1 MSTVPPKEGQAK
13 NWCVPLVP
21 DAAKAR
27 VEIDEFIDDNDMTN
41 LFLLALEELYKE
53 DATKSQAKKNEDWWT
68 YYSISGIHGQPA
80 ENWDGVQQPNGQMGS
95 YCAHGQVVFPTWHRS
110 YMNIFEQM
118 ISNKMHDI
126 ADKFPPAQRAVYQ
139 KAATRFRVPYW
150 DPVLPRNKVAN
161 TGRFD
166 EKIWSIPKICAAKK
180 VWVKRPGSPNKL
192 EQITNPLY
200 AYKFDNDALNK
211 KGRIPI
217 AYNPDWKMSPKCRD
231 HTIRAP
237 GPDGE
242 NDDAFLDLSL
252 QRQGVAIG
260 TNLWKLLSR
269 YTNDGVH
276 NNALRTWNSFAAHD
290 VYDPNTAEPVIGD
303 DGEPLYQADTAVSL
317 ESWHDQI
324 HGLVGTGQGYAGHM
338 GVPTIAGFDPIF
350 WFHHCNV
357 DRLLAIYQ
365 ALFPDKWP
373 EPKEAGDNLYPFRK
387 NETEFWTSN
396 DLRDWT
402 KCGYP
407 IPGNKYLDEDG
418 LNALEKHIYEYYNWT
433 TAGTAP
439 PESVSDK
446 WPKDLSRCIALNGPN
461 AKTSTAPR
469 VQFTALSGS
478 RLVVRSVGLQ
488 TPLNLAI
495 KVTDVVKNIVVND
508 HVDNPA
514 ARPPEIVTEKSV
526 LTWNARVKVRK
537 FAFNGSFNIHLFI
550 GDIFDNQS
558 ARFMTKKNEVG
569 FSTVFATSTDAPC
582 ANCVRQRQANMM
594 YEDVIPMTHALK
606 AYLRSNDTAE
616 ADGPPMALRTL
627 ESFEPE
633 HVVPFLKANMDWR
646 LTDLASTLI
655 DDEDLLKNSH
665 LEVTVG
671 MRKFDLPSEQNP
683 MGAYYPAQMFNE
695 ITEGKLGGYVAP
707 PGGGEVHIA

>member
-21 DAAKAR
+21 DTAKAR

-41 LFLLALEELYKE
+41 LFLLALEELYQE
-53 DATKSQAKKNEDWWT
+53 DALKSQAKKNEDWWAD
-68 YYSISGIHGQPA
+68 YSIS
-80 ENWDGVQQPNGQMGS
+80 
-95 YCAHGQVVFPTWHRS
+95 
-110 YMNIFEQM
+110 
-118 ISNKMHDI
+118 
-126 ADKFPPAQRAVYQ
+126 DKFAPTQRAVYQ
-139 KAATRFRVPYW
+139 KAATRFRVPFW
-150 DPVLPRNKVAN
+150 DPILPRNKVAN

-166 EKIWSIPKICAAKK
+166 EKIWSIPKICAAKQ
-180 VWVKRPGSPNKL
+180 VWVKRPSSPNKL
-192 EQITNPLY
+192 EQIPNPLY
-200 AYKFDNDALNK
+200 AYKFQNDAPNK

-217 AYNPDWKMSPKCRD
+217 AYNPKWKMSPKCRD

-242 NDDAFLDLSL
+242 NDDAFLNFSL
-252 QRQGVAIG
+252 QRQGVALG
-260 TNLWKLLSR
+260 TNLWKFLSR
-269 YTNDGVH
+269 YTSDGIH

-290 VYDPNTAEPVIGD
+290 VYDPDTAEPVIGD

-324 HGLVGTGQGYAGHM
+324 HGLIGTGQGYAGHM

-373 EPKEAGDNLYPFRK
+373 EAKEAVANLYPFRK
-387 NETEFWTSN
+387 TETGFWTSN

-407 IPGNKYLDEDG
+407 ISGNK
-418 LNALEKHIYEYYNWT
+418 T
-433 TAGTAP
+433 TAGTVP
-439 PESVSDK
+439 PESVSAK
-446 WPKDLSRCIALNGPN
+446 WPKYLSRCVALNGPN
-461 AKTSTAPR
+461 AKFSTAPR

-478 RLVVRSVGLQ
+478 RLVIRSVGLQ
-488 TPLNLAI
+488 TPLDLAI
-495 KVTDVVKNIVVND
+495 KVTDVVKNIEVND
-508 HVDNPA
+508 HISNPV
-514 ARPPEIVTEKSV
+514 ARPPEIVTDKSV
-526 LTWNARVKVRK
+526 LTWNARIKVRK
-537 FAFNGSFNIHLFI
+537 FAFNGSFNIHLFV
-550 GDIFDNQS
+550 GNSFDNDS
-558 ARFMTKKNEVG
+558 TRFMTKKNEVG

-582 ANCVRQRQANMM
+582 ANCVKRRQANMM
-594 YEDVIPMTHALK
+594 YEDAIPMVHALK
-606 AYLRSNDTAE
+606 AYLKSNDASE

-627 ESFEPE
+627 ESFDPE
-633 HVVPFLKANMDWR
+633 HMVPFLKANMDWR
-646 LTDLASTLI
+646 FTDLASTLI

-671 MRKFDLPSEQNP
+671 MRKFDLLSEQNP

-695 ITEGKLGGYVAP
+695 VTEGKLGGYVAP
-707 PGGGEVHIA
+707 P